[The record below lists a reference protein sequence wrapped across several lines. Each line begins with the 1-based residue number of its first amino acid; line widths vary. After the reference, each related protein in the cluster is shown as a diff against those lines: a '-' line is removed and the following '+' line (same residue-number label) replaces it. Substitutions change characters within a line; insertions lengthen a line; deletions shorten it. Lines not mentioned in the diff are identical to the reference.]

1 MYVYNGLHVYLVKV
15 ASNLFTFYPSFL
27 LYYLEDKTYW
37 MILQLHKYLDIY
49 SNLYVYKLYSILYY
63 HMIIIK
69 SKRLFAML
77 IVELSTKV
85 FQVKA

>member
-1 MYVYNGLHVYLVKV
+1 
-15 ASNLFTFYPSFL
+15 
-27 LYYLEDKTYW
+27 